1 MAGMTDTTTSFSTDA
16 DPTDAGAPADPQPV
30 DRLAMITL
38 DAIDPEPL
46 ATFWS
51 AVLGWPIA
59 VSTPEYAMLTG
70 PAHALGIG
78 AVPDHRA
85 PSWPDDGHKQFHFD
99 LAVQDLEA
107 AAGRCME
114 LGAERVAEQPG
125 ETWIVLR
132 DPAGHPFCLTDAAAW
147 G

>member
-1 MAGMTDTTTSFSTDA
+1 MTDTDSTSPSA
-16 DPTDAGAPADPQPV
+16 PTETQPV
-30 DRLAMITL
+30 ARLAMITL
-38 DAIDPEPL
+38 DAIDPGPL
-46 ATFWS
+46 TAFWS

-70 PAHALGIG
+70 PSHALGIG

-85 PSWPDDGHKQFHFD
+85 PSWPDEGHKQFHFD
-99 LAVQDLEA
+99 LAVQDLEE
-107 AAGRCME
+107 AAGRCVE

-132 DPAGHPFCLTDAAAW
+132 DPAGHPFCLTDASAW